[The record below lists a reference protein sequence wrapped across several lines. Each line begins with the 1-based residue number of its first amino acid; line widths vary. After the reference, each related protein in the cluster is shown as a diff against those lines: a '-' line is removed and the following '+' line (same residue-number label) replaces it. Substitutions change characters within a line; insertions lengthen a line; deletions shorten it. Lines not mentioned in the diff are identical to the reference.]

1 MVISRG
7 ENGPKCSSSGC
18 TTVTND
24 SPYEESRNAECKC
37 RIGDAQPT
45 SEHLELLELPTAHGA
60 DQHQLTSAT
69 KAWSRLE
76 TERTPFLD
84 LERRPSSCFWMLRAS
99 KACERAGAGVER
111 TYNEDV
117 AAERPKE
124 CTGSP
129 LGSCCARESFE
140 IQDAD
145 QDQRRLQRPWGAS
158 HGVPASSGARGRRS
172 LGSKPSV
179 ESRVGANTKSTGA
192 IGPQIHG
199 RVAPSG
205 TVTLVPWTMSDYVGR
220 RSLSERPLEVGS

>member
-1 MVISRG
+1 MQVPHRRRAANFG
-7 ENGPKCSSSGC
+7 ALGAAG
-18 TTVTND
+18 
-24 SPYEESRNAECKC
+24 
-37 RIGDAQPT
+37 
-45 SEHLELLELPTAHGA
+45 LELPTAHGA

-84 LERRPSSCFWMLRAS
+84 LGRQPPSCFRMLHAS
-99 KACERAGAGVER
+99 KAHERARVGVER

-129 LGSCCARESFE
+129 HGPCCARESFE

-145 QDQRRLQRPWGAS
+145 QDRRRLQRPRGAS

-199 RVAPSG
+199 RVAQS
-205 TVTLVPWTMSDYVGR
+205 VAITLVQWLTTEYVFR
-220 RSLSERPLEVGS
+220 PSSSEPRFRADFEQPLHLPLLR